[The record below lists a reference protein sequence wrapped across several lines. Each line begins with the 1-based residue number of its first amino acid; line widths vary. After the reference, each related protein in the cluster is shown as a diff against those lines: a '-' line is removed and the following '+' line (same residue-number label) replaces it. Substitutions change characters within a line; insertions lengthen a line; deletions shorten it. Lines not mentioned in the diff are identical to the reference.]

1 MKIFRWQ
8 GLVVFAVLFFLIWG
22 FLSFYLD
29 GLIKRGIEEEGSKII
44 QTQIEVASVATSLLS
59 QSAGLKQLAVA
70 NADNLMENV
79 VEIDSIS
86 FNVDAAK
93 AIAKKVVID
102 EMSVDGIRLNQK
114 RKTAAKAYKP
124 PAGAKDDSGAG
135 EGAKEGSKT
144 PFGFGKL
151 MSPKSPEDIL
161 KSEKLETLEAVERTK
176 KEIQELKTKWETKF
190 ENELSPKVLEETKQK
205 IEALREK
212 TQGTADIAGIA
223 TAVQDL
229 KNVQETI
236 QGNLDNIKN
245 LKKEMKADSER
256 IKQLVAELKN
266 LPQKDF
272 DRLKKKYSLDV
283 KGGGN
288 LLGSLLGG
296 EVKEKID
303 QFWKYYEMVSPYL
316 NKGSGAKTQEDDE
329 KYVRGKGVFVK
340 FKEAVPFPDFLIKH
354 ASLSLDFMDTQ
365 IAGDLKD
372 FSDNQR
378 IYGKPAL
385 ISFSSDKDE
394 KFDNFNLNIKLD
406 RTKAAADDG
415 IDLNVKGLK
424 LNNVEAGEGAKIEKG
439 FANVKSS
446 FKVVNEKELSG
457 VIQADLGGLTL
468 QIPNQ
473 QDNEI
478 FNAIAN
484 TLASTDK
491 FFIKIAIDGSRENY
505 DMKIESDLDKIIS
518 KAITGAVTGK
528 AKDFEKSLKSKI
540 FSATGGPL
548 AGASDSLGGFLKLD
562 DLLGENSSAWT
573 GLLDK
578 AKEGAMPSSLK
589 DKLPLT
595 DKLPIPGGLES
606 LKLPF

>member
-8 GLVVFAVLFFLIWG
+8 GLVVFAVLFLLIWG

-29 GLIKRGIEEEGSKII
+29 GLIKKGIEEEGSKII
-44 QTQIEVASVATSLLS
+44 QTQIEVDSVSTSLPS
-59 QSAGLKQLAVA
+59 QSAGLKRLAIA

-86 FNVDAAK
+86 FNVDAGK
-93 AIAKKVVID
+93 AVVQKVVID

-114 RKTAAKAYKP
+114 RTTAAKAYKP
-124 PAGAKDDSGAG
+124 PAGSKEDAVVDEGEKEESGG
-135 EGAKEGSKT
+135 
-144 PFGFGKL
+144 PFGLGNI
-151 MSPKSPEDIL
+151 MSPKSPEEIL

-176 KEIQELKTKWETKF
+176 KEIQDLKTKWETKL
-190 ENELSPKVLEETKQK
+190 ENELSPKVFEETKQK
-205 IEALREK
+205 IEGLQKK
-212 TQGTADIAGIA
+212 TQGKDIAGIA

-229 KNVQETI
+229 KDVQETI
-236 QGNLDNIKN
+236 QGNLNNIKN
-245 LKKEMKADSER
+245 LKAEMQADTER
-256 IKQLVAELKN
+256 VKKLVAELKN

-272 DRLKKKYSLDV
+272 ERLKNKYSLDV
-283 KGGGN
+283 KGGAN
-288 LLGSLLGG
+288 ILGSLLGG

-303 QFWKYYEMVSPYL
+303 LFWKYYEMVSPYL
-316 NKGSGAKTQEDDE
+316 NKGAEAKPKEDE
-329 KYVRGKGVFVK
+329 EQYVRGKGVFVK
-340 FKEAVPFPDFLIKH
+340 FKEAVPFPDFLIRH
-354 ASLSLDFMDTQ
+354 ASLSLDFMDTK
-365 IAGDLKD
+365 IAGDLQD

-378 IYGKPAL
+378 VYGKPAL
-385 ISFSSDKDE
+385 IKFSSDRDD
-394 KFDNFNLNIKLD
+394 KFDNFDLNVKLD
-406 RTKAAADDG
+406 RTKAIADDG

-424 LNNVEAGEGAKIEKG
+424 LNNVEAGQGAKIEKG
-439 FANVKSS
+439 FANLQSS
-446 FKVVNEKELSG
+446 LKVVNEKELSG

-468 QIPNQ
+468 QIPKQ

-528 AKDFEKSLKSKI
+528 LKDFEKSLKSKI
-540 FSATGGPL
+540 FSATDGPL
-548 AGASDSLGGFLKLD
+548 AGAGDSLGGFLKLE

-578 AKEGAMPSSLK
+578 AKEGAMPAPLK
-589 DKLPLT
+589 DKLPLKE
-595 DKLPIPGGLES
+595 KLPIPGSLEG